1 LYKIFTKLI
10 GYRVLLSPN
19 RGLRGLSLKGLLK
32 LLGKAN
38 GEFEKQLLESLLR
51 DEITHETSL
60 QEEIRLHVENPQGLK
75 YIVYGTLD
83 ALVSKLPWKELV
95 EHQLAGKDKRAAIL
109 NSLNDIRRATLKY
122 YLNVDRV

>member
-1 LYKIFTKLI
+1 MYKIFTKLI

-51 DEITHETSL
+51 DEITHKTSL
-60 QEEIRLHVENPQGLK
+60 
-75 YIVYGTLD
+75 
-83 ALVSKLPWKELV
+83 
-95 EHQLAGKDKRAAIL
+95 RAE
-109 NSLNDIRRATLKY
+109 TFK
-122 YLNVDRV
+122 V

>member
-1 LYKIFTKLI
+1 
-10 GYRVLLSPN
+10 
-19 RGLRGLSLKGLLK
+19 
-32 LLGKAN
+32 
-38 GEFEKQLLESLLR
+38 LESFLR